1 MARCPRCGEK
11 FDRDEAEY
19 QFSNEYSG
27 LNYDHLSEPLC
38 FECARSAMEAEEPG
52 IYMETCEQCGSS
64 FDYFQAKSSLAYDD
78 PRYMDADLQFVWDK
92 TGSTL
97 YAQCASEHLSEVYY
111 SGDDGL
117 YLFLSRAAWSALPA
131 EAIAPLP
138 DLVFLVTAH
147 WQSLA
152 SPQCSYTRVQA
163 TR

>member
-1 MARCPRCGEK
+1 MGILILTFLREMGEEMARCPRCGEK

-97 YAQCASEHLSEVYY
+97 CAQCASEHLSEVYY
-111 SGDDGL
+111 SGDDS
-117 YLFLSRAAWSALPA
+117 F
-131 EAIAPLP
+131 
-138 DLVFLVTAH
+138 
-147 WQSLA
+147 
-152 SPQCSYTRVQA
+152 
-163 TR
+163 